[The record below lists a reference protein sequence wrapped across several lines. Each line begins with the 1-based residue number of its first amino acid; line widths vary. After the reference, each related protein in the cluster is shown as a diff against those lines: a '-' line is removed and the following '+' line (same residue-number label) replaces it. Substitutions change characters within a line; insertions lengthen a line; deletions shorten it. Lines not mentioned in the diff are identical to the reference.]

1 VRLYHA
7 RVGTSVTD
15 TSART
20 AVGIGMMRIVD
31 DPEIVSQ
38 GKIPISLWMINDVDD
53 STTDDAPKTVM
64 RIFTQGRDLQGG
76 DNVKDKSRTAL
87 PVPFLLKSDRGL
99 PHILDLSIYG
109 TPTGKSDQE
118 IIIGKGGTGFA
129 HANIED
135 VEVFGS
141 YTVTLPVVTTST
153 HAIHGNC
160 QAKTNPDRAKKTV
173 GKSSCHVY
181 VFTNMDMASVQIFA
195 VYARDGEKIAKLGNS
210 SFDEVFED
218 GKLRGEWHR
227 RKGQVIGFVQLR
239 QAARRRPPSC
249 RQDLLRPATNSP
261 SYESE
266 EHSDTIN
273 VNPLKRSGP
282 QTMRGPLQKKGN
294 QRLDSLEL

>member
-1 VRLYHA
+1 VRLYYA

-31 DPEIVSQ
+31 NPEIVSQ

-53 STTDDAPKTVM
+53 STTDDAPKSVM
-64 RIFTQGRDLQGG
+64 RICTQGRDLQGG

-239 QAARRRPPSC
+239 QAARRRPPSY
-249 RQDLLRPATNSP
+249 RQSLSRKTTISP
-261 SYESE
+261 SSEREESP
-266 EHSDTIN
+266 DTIK
-273 VNPLKRSGP
+273 VNTLKRRRLHTVKEGRP
-282 QTMRGPLQKKGN
+282 QRKEP
-294 QRLDSLEL
+294 RPPSLEL